1 MELNLIKPAE
11 NCCSNKADQWKL
23 CSLAWNSLL
32 SLIIG
37 RFALSFISSIVIDL
51 LIEPFAKWE

>member
-1 MELNLIKPAE
+1 MELYLIKLAE
-11 NCCSNKADQWKL
+11 NYCPNKPDQLKF

-32 SLIIG
+32 GVVVG